1 MARNL
6 FLICLAFALAPFA
19 TAQALVP
26 MPAQPDGQAWPTAGW
41 ETGELPPE
49 SADTI
54 HALLEGFM
62 AVAVVSRTFLRIFQA
77 VIRLADRLE
86 FRFRLGIARIAI
98 RVILH
103 GEPAVGRLEHLVVG

>member
-41 ETGELPPE
+41 ETGELRLRLPTPFMPCWIWPWW
-49 SADTI
+49 ATGMI
-54 HALLEGFM
+54 WAGRRAL
-62 AVAVVSRTFLRIFQA
+62 S
-77 VIRLADRLE
+77 
-86 FRFRLGIARIAI
+86 
-98 RVILH
+98 
-103 GEPAVGRLEHLVVG
+103 